1 MICQKDLKYQDDKLT
16 VRNNAAISSKL
27 IKKMKTLFAILYVS
41 TAQEHKQLALLAPP
55 IANSTYTFFSVAA
68 VCIK

>member
-41 TAQEHKQLALLAPP
+41 TAQ
-55 IANSTYTFFSVAA
+55 
-68 VCIK
+68 